1 VPDLESTWS
10 FFNAVSPGYF
20 EALGI
25 PVKAG
30 RDFTWNDW
38 GTEKARCLVNEAL
51 VKQYLNGSSPVGR
64 LMAMGRANTPD
75 MEIVGMIRDAHYHEV
90 RGEVPRQTFVALGST
105 RFIERINSVTVY
117 VRTNGDPRQV
127 MPLIR
132 PALRRLD
139 TNLVVSDLRLMD
151 EQLDRSLTN
160 ERLLSYLSG
169 GFAILA
175 TLLAAVGLYG
185 VLAFVVTRRTKEI
198 GIRMAMGAAPSSA
211 IGLVLEEIAPV
222 IIAGVAVGVGCGM
235 AGGRYVESQLFGVKA
250 LDAASFT
257 TGVAIILAVS
267 LAAAF
272 APAWKASRIDPN
284 RALRWE

>member
-1 VPDLESTWS
+1 
-10 FFNAVSPGYF
+10 
-20 EALGI
+20 
-25 PVKAG
+25 
-30 RDFTWNDW
+30 
-38 GTEKARCLVNEAL
+38 
-51 VKQYLNGSSPVGR
+51 
-64 LMAMGRANTPD
+64 
-75 MEIVGMIRDAHYHEV
+75 
-90 RGEVPRQTFVALGST
+90 
-105 RFIERINSVTVY
+105 
-117 VRTNGDPRQV
+117 
-127 MPLIR
+127 
-132 PALRRLD
+132 
-139 TNLVVSDLRLMD
+139 
-151 EQLDRSLTN
+151 
-160 ERLLSYLSG
+160 
-169 GFAILA
+169 
-175 TLLAAVGLYG
+175 LAAVGLYG